1 MNGSVRTKIDSDA
14 PDADCSQ
21 WKCKGVTTPGIKWLN
36 KIQLNPLPY
45 RDTIGNLDTAV

>member
-1 MNGSVRTKIDSDA
+1 MSRGVRTKIDSDA

-21 WKCKGVTTPGIKWLN
+21 WKCKDVTTPGIKWLN

-45 RDTIGNLDTAV
+45 RDTMRNLDTAV